1 MGRVAHICKYI
12 IVIELS
18 ELYGVNYISI
28 TCLKE
33 REKIKYSTGDFNV
46 QLRLRTMGAVEVRP
60 EQNACVIR

>member
-28 TCLKE
+28 KLFNRE
-33 REKIKYSTGDFNV
+33 REDKILPGDCTV
-46 QLRLRTMGAVEVRP
+46 QLRLRTTGVVEV
-60 EQNACVIR
+60 ACN